1 MSEQYVSIP
10 AEYISNV
17 FGNYDENIKALEKAL
32 GVVVLNRGDDI
43 KISGDEDAARRAA
56 DALKS
61 LVKMAS
67 KGEILDVQ
75 HVNYLTSLSEEEKKQ
90 DVNELLSDIVCFTK
104 AGKPIRPKTFGQKRY
119 VNLIRHNML
128 TFGIGPAGTGKTYLA
143 MAMAIQAFKSGEVN
157 RIILTRPAIEAGER
171 LGFLPGDLQSKIDP
185 YLRPLYDALYEIMG
199 ADSFM
204 KNLEKGAIEVAPL
217 AYMRG
222 RTLDNSF
229 IVLDEAQNTTQ
240 AQMKM
245 FLTRLGFGSKA
256 VITGDLTQIDLP
268 EGQKSGLR
276 QATSILKDVE
286 GIGICRLSN
295 QDVVRHPLI
304 QKIVEAYEKSEASQ
318 REKKVF
324 YSDKAKL
331 SGRKKS

>member
-10 AEYISNV
+10 AEYIGNV
-17 FGNYDENIKALEKAL
+17 FGNYDENIKALEKGL

-43 KISGDEDAARRAA
+43 KITGEEEAARKAA
-56 DALKS
+56 ETLKS

-67 KGEILDVQ
+67 KGEVLDVQ
-75 HVNYLTSLSEEEKKQ
+75 HINYLISLSEEEKKQ

-171 LGFLPGDLQSKIDP
+171 LGFLPGDMQSKIDP

-286 GIGICRLSN
+286 GIGICRLTN
-295 QDVVRHPLI
+295 QDVVRHPLV
-304 QKIVEAYEKSEASQ
+304 QKIVEAYEKSEANQ

-331 SGRKKS
+331 SGRKNQ

>member
-17 FGNYDENIKALEKAL
+17 FGNYDENIKAVEKVL
-32 GVVVLNRGDDI
+32 GVTILNRGDDV
-43 KISGDEDAARRAA
+43 KITGEEDAARRAA
-56 DALKS
+56 DVLKN
-61 LVKMAS
+61 LVKMAA

-222 RTLDNSF
+222 RTLDDAF
-229 IVLDEAQNTTQ
+229 VILDEAQNTTPE
-240 AQMKM
+240 QMKM
-245 FLTRLGFGSKA
+245 FLTRLGTGSKM
-256 VITGDLTQIDLP
+256 VVNGDVTQIDLTD
-268 EGQKSGLR
+268 GKKSGLVEAIKVLR
-276 QATSILKDVE
+276 DIE
-286 GIGICRLSN
+286 GIDIVRFTDK
-295 QDVVRHPLI
+295 DVVRFRLVA
-304 QKIVEAYEKSEASQ
+304 QIVKAYDK
-318 REKKVF
+318 F
-324 YSDKAKL
+324 YSSKKGGNI
-331 SGRKKS
+331 SGK